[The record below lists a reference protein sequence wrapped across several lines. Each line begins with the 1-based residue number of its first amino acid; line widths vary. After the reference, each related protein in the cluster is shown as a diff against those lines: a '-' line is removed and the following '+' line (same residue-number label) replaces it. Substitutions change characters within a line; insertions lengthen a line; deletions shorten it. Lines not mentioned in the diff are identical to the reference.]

1 MRNIAEL
8 NVVLHIRVE
17 SKTRPKPE
25 TAESHESWRFFTGD
39 ASKVEKKIRT
49 GEWNFIK
56 IPTVSDER
64 CGRKI
69 TWSDYQRALNW
80 PFPV

>member
-25 TAESHESWRFFTGD
+25 TAESREIWSFFTGD
-39 ASKVEKKIRT
+39 ASKADKKIRA
-49 GEWNFIK
+49 GGWNFIK
-56 IPTVSDER
+56 IPTR
-64 CGRKI
+64 H
-69 TWSDYQRALNW
+69 
-80 PFPV
+80 

>member
-8 NVVLHIRVE
+8 NVLLRTRVE
-17 SKTRPKPE
+17 LKTSAKPE
-25 TAESHESWRFFTGD
+25 TAELRESWKFFTGD

-56 IPTVSDER
+56 IPT
-64 CGRKI
+64 G
-69 TWSDYQRALNW
+69 L
-80 PFPV
+80 